1 MSELKA
7 LKSVYKKLDDNYTNA
22 KDSFYDTENNHFHLI
37 VSAECL
43 AIAECKMIIADEIVK
58 QLEQEASK

>member
-7 LKSVYKKLDDNYTNA
+7 LKSIYKKLDDNYVNA
-22 KDSFYDTENNHFHLI
+22 KDSFYDANNSNFHLI

-43 AIAECKMIIADEIVK
+43 ALAECKMIVADEIIK
-58 QLEQEASK
+58 QLESKEV

>member
-7 LKSVYKKLDDNYTNA
+7 LKNIYKKLDDNYIAA
-22 KDSFYDTENNHFHLI
+22 KDSFYDTENANFHLL

-43 AIAECKMIIADEIVK
+43 TIAECKMIVADEIVG
-58 QLEQEASK
+58 QLESKE

>member
-7 LKSVYKKLDDNYTNA
+7 MKNIYRKLDENYTNA
-22 KDSFYDTENNHFHLI
+22 KDSFYDADNEKFHLM

-43 AIAECKMIIADEIVK
+43 TIAECKMIVADEIIK
-58 QLEQEASK
+58 QLESTKGA

>member
-7 LKSVYKKLDDNYTNA
+7 LKSIYAQISDNYINA
-22 KDSFYDTENNHFHLI
+22 KDSFYDADNEKFHLM

-43 AIAECKMIIADEIVK
+43 TLAECKMIVADEIIK
-58 QLEQEASK
+58 QLENKGE